1 MDTAGAT
8 FLTQNDMRERIQRTG
23 GKLLALVALP
33 LLGGLL
39 SASLVRFAPGYGVD
53 ERELDPR
60 LSSATVAAIRNSHR
74 LHSGLLSYYGHY
86 LARAVHGDL
95 GYSEWLGR
103 PISSLI
109 KERFPVTAKSV
120 ASGVFLAWLL
130 ALAMS
135 LASVRFDGFF
145 LDLSGTLLSGA
156 LIALPAAV
164 VAIFAVYLRAP
175 VFSAIAVVTFPKL
188 FRYLRNLLTHA
199 YAEPCVLAA
208 RARGIAQTRILFHH
222 VLPLAAPAL
231 LALLGVS
238 LSTALG
244 AAIPIEALC
253 DSPGVG
259 QLAWQAALNRD
270 LPLIMNLT
278 LLVTLIAVAANSL
291 ANLANQRAL

>member
-1 MDTAGAT
+1 
-8 FLTQNDMRERIQRTG
+8 MRNQMRDGIQRIG
-23 GKLLALVALP
+23 WQLLTVAAIC

-60 LSSATVAAIRNSHR
+60 LSQASIETIRSSHR
-74 LHSGLLSYYGHY
+74 LNSDLFSYYGRY
-86 LARAVHGDL
+86 LAGAVRGDF
-95 GYSEWLGR
+95 GSSDWLQR

-120 ASGVFLAWLL
+120 ALGVCLAWAL
-130 ALAMS
+130 ALGIS
-135 LASVRFDGFF
+135 LASVFFRGLFFDV
-145 LDLSGTLLSGA
+145 SGTLVSGL

-164 VAIFAVYLRAP
+164 VAIFSVYLRAP
-175 VFSAIAVVTFPKL
+175 VFLAIAVVTFPKL
-188 FRYLRNLLTHA
+188 FRYLRNLLIHA
-199 YAEPCVLAA
+199 YTQPYILAA
-208 RARGIAQTRILFHH
+208 KARGIGNARILFRH
-222 VLPLAAPAL
+222 VLPLASPAL
-231 LALLGVS
+231 FALLGVS
-238 LSTALG
+238 LSMAFG

-278 LLVTLIAVAANSL
+278 LLITLITVLANSL
-291 ANLANQRAL
+291 ANVANERVSR